1 MAGVDLGASARRS
14 PRFFPRALQE
24 LGLKRNDKVAII
36 GSNRPRLYWAMCAAQ
51 AFGGVPVPIYA
62 DSVAEEMAY
71 ILDHAEV
78 TIAVVEDQEQ
88 VDKLLSIVE
97 RLPRLALIVYD
108 EPRGLRDYDHQRLK
122 WIDDVQKLGRD
133 RLCDGAGGLQRWEAA
148 VAAGSGEDLAIMLY
162 TSGTTG
168 RPKGVMLTFD
178 NLIVSAINGNRFDN
192 LGPDEEV
199 VAYLPLAW
207 VGDHVFSYAQPFTAG
222 FCVNCPES
230 PETVSEDRREIGTTY
245 AFAPP
250 RIYENLITLTM
261 VRMEDAGRL
270 KRHMF
275 HYFIA
280 VARRWGEKI
289 LNRERVPLHGRLLY
303 WLGERLVYGPLKNR
317 LGVSRI
323 RLAYTAGEAIG
334 PEIFRFW
341 RALGVNLKQL
351 YGQTEASVYITA
363 QPDGEI
369 YADTV
374 GKPNIGVDI
383 KIDDNGEVLFKSPG
397 VFVGYYKDPQKT
409 AETKTSDGWVHTGDA
424 GLIDAKTGHLKIIDR
439 AKDVGRLNDGALF
452 APKYIENKLK
462 FYPNI
467 REAVVYGDKRDFV
480 CAMLNIDLTAVG
492 ELGRAQQHRLRLLS
506 GAGRA
511 PAGLRHAR
519 GACGGGEPVA
529 GGRRHGR
536 RTDSPLSHP
545 AQGTRCRRRRNHAH
559 AEGPPRLRRAAL
571 CAFDRGALRRRA
583 GRRHLD
589 RGDVRGRPQG
599 HALRARQN
607 PRRADGAGAGDG
619 SGVRRSERRAFPFPP
634 ECQGH
639 RMRAPSGRDIAAGDV
654 LLAVENV
661 SLAFGGIK
669 AITDVS
675 FDIRKGEI
683 RAIIGPNGA
692 GKTSMLNVINGFYHP
707 QQGRIT
713 FKGTTAI
720 ARCGPTRRRS
730 AASPAPFRTSRCSR
744 A

>member
-1 MAGVDLGASARRS
+1 VATEAVCTDTFPKLLMRNARLFAGRPAYRHKDLGIWQVWTWAQVLDEVRAFSVGLQDLGSART
-14 PRFFPRALQE
+14 
-24 LGLKRNDKVAII
+24 DKVAII

-51 AFGGVPVPIYA
+51 ALGGVPVPIYA

-108 EPRGLRDYDHQRLK
+108 ETRGLRDYDHRRLK
-122 WIDDVQKLGRD
+122 WITDVQKLGRD

-148 VAAGSGEDLAIMLY
+148 VAAGRGEDLAVMLY

-178 NLIVSAINGNRFDN
+178 NLIVSAINGNRFDS

-275 HYFIA
+275 HYFLA

-289 LNRERVPLHGRLLY
+289 LNREKVPLHGRLLY

-374 GKPNIGVDI
+374 GRPNIGVDI
-383 KIDDNGEVLFKSPG
+383 KIADNGEVLFKSPG
-397 VFVGYYKDPQKT
+397 VFAGYYKDPQKT
-409 AETKTSDGWVHTGDA
+409 AETKTPDGWVHTGDA

-439 AKDVGRLNDGALF
+439 AKDVGRLNDGSLL

-467 REAVVYGDKRDFV
+467 REVVVYGDKRDFV

-492 ELGRAQQHRLRLLS
+492 NWAERNNIVYGSYQELAGHPQVYDMLAEHVEEVNRSLADEGMAGAQIRRFLILHKELDADDGEITRTQKVRR
-506 GAGRA
+506 GFVAQRYA
-511 PAGLRHAR
+511 PL
-519 GACGGGEPVA
+519 V
-529 GGRRHGR
+529 
-536 RTDSPLSHP
+536 
-545 AQGTRCRRRRNHAH
+545 
-559 AEGPPRLRRAAL
+559 AAL
-571 CAFDRGALRRRA
+571 YG
-583 GRRHLD
+583 
-589 RGDVRGRPQG
+589 
-599 HALRARQN
+599 
-607 PRRADGAGAGDG
+607 
-619 SGVRRSERRAFPFPP
+619 GVRDA
-634 ECQGH
+634 
-639 RMRAPSGRDIAAGDV
+639 DISTEVTFEDG
-654 LLAVENV
+654 
-661 SLAFGGIK
+661 
-669 AITDVS
+669 
-675 FDIRKGEI
+675 RKGMLSARVKI
-683 RAIIGPNGA
+683 RDVQTVPVPAME
-692 GKTSMLNVINGFYHP
+692 K
-707 QQGRIT
+707 
-713 FKGTTAI
+713 
-720 ARCGPTRRRS
+720 
-730 AASPAPFRTSRCSR
+730 AA
-744 A
+744 